1 MFILCYYYYYHHYNI
16 YIYIYLFLYVGFSCL
31 APSSNR
37 VLRRLPKPNGMP
49 TALNEGEVKP
59 WMVAAAPTLYI
70 CTRQAYGV
78 HHTRAFSHRS
88 RCLSLQL
95 LNKVIVVY
103 FFLFQSFCL
112 SIPQTQWS
120 LVLQQSVFVCS
131 CSS

>member
-16 YIYIYLFLYVGFSCL
+16 YIFIYLFLYVGFSCL

-70 CTRQAYGV
+70 CTRRAYGV

-88 RCLSLQL
+88 RCLACSRL
-95 LNKVIVVY
+95 
-103 FFLFQSFCL
+103 
-112 SIPQTQWS
+112 
-120 LVLQQSVFVCS
+120 FVCQYHRHNGAWYY
-131 CSS
+131 SSQCLFAHALHNCTR